1 MAGSRGREAPR
12 LAGVGARAVC
22 APGMQPAPRRAEDW
36 QSGSERASPPRAGAC
51 PSPAAYNGVPSPR
64 GLRGRGGWVCGHLSA
79 ARGLRA
85 PLPATAPLAAELSVA
100 AGAPGTLQLPPGP
113 DQMLLPC
120 VGLGQGRWP
129 LSPRLRVLVPS
140 DPQGVRVAA
149 RSPEPA
155 RSEGKVRGAL
165 VYPPA
170 MAKLVG
176 QETNRNNGSH
186 VYGTFQFPNRF
197 TVYEVLRTVCS
208 SLWFT
213 TCCTVDKVL

>member
-1 MAGSRGREAPR
+1 MEVNAP
-12 LAGVGARAVC
+12 
-22 APGMQPAPRRAEDW
+22 
-36 QSGSERASPPRAGAC
+36 PPSRAGAC
-51 PSPAAYNGVPSPR
+51 PSPAAYNGVPSPG
-64 GLRGRGGWVCGHLSA
+64 GLREGGWVRGHLSA

-120 VGLGQGRWP
+120 VGFGQGRWS
-129 LSPRLRVLVPS
+129 LSPWLRVLVPP

-155 RSEGKVRGAL
+155 CSGEKVSG
-165 VYPPA
+165 VWVCPPE

-176 QETNRNNGSH
+176 QGMNMNNGSH
-186 VYGTFQFPNRF
+186 VYCTLQFPTRF
-197 TVYEVLRTVCS
+197 TVYEVLRTICS